1 MLLFLT
7 HVVFVYTVPV
17 CFRRNCD
24 STPDQLMIFARKKD
38 LRLRRLDTEDQS
50 YDMVLPV
57 DGIKSAVA
65 LAWDSNSDSIFWSDV
80 ENDLISRAFLN
91 GSKQQPVIANN
102 LGKLG

>member
-1 MLLFLT
+1 
-7 HVVFVYTVPV
+7 
-17 CFRRNCD
+17 
-24 STPDQLMIFARKKD
+24 MIFARKKD

-91 GSKQQPVIANN
+91 GSKQQPIIANN
-102 LGKLG
+102 LGTLVCLGFVLLV